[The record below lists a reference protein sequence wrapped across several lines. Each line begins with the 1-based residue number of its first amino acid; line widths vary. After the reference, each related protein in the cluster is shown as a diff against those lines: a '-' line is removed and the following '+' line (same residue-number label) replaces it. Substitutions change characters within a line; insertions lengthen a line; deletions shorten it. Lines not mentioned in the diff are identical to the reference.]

1 MGAAMQKADFNDLTE
16 MPERVDPCAAVA
28 ASNAAHLA
36 NALQNSP
43 DPGVES

>member
-16 MPERVDPCAAVA
+16 IPEKVDPSAAMA
-28 ASNAAHLA
+28 PSNAAHLA